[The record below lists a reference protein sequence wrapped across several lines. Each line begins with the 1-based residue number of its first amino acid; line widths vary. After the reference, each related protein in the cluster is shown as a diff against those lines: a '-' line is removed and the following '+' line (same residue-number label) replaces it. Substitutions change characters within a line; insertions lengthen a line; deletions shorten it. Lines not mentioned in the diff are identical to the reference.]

1 MKFKYIICKIK
12 YFKTAIKNNKDDLI
26 FNRSSTKGGA
36 KPNENCLPKR
46 LIAVNNH
53 SISDII

>member
-26 FNRSSTKGGA
+26 FNRSSTKDGT
-36 KPNENCLPKR
+36 KPNENCLPS
-46 LIAVNNH
+46 V
-53 SISDII
+53 